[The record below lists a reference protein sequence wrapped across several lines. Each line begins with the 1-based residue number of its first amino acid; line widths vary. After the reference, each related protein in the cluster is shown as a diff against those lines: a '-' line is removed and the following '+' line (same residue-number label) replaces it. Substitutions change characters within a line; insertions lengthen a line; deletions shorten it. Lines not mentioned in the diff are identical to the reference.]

1 VYGTRIERARSHTDY
16 KARKI
21 DYKQV
26 ASKHDY
32 EAIAEKCRTPIY
44 QLDLNGNVINR
55 FCSIKDAATA
65 LKVSAGHI
73 CDCLRGKRGKTGG
86 FKWAYAN

>member
-1 VYGTRIERARSHTDY
+1 MN
-16 KARKI
+16 KAEIKSRLFIADQI
-21 DYKQV
+21 DKM
-26 ASKHDY
+26 A
-32 EAIAEKCRTPIY
+32 
-44 QLDLNGNVINR
+44 NGNVINR